1 VEGRR
6 HNVVEDVV
14 GEGIEMKC
22 QEHLIA
28 LVGEVG
34 WHRIQH
40 DGDQG
45 LNVVKSDD
53 GVGVEPEGVGS
64 LRGHRGGGG

>member
-34 WHRIQH
+34 
-40 DGDQG
+40 
-45 LNVVKSDD
+45 
-53 GVGVEPEGVGS
+53 
-64 LRGHRGGGG
+64 